1 MIYKR
6 YYFRVAIRI
15 FFITLTSML
24 FAFVWHEGDRPYSL
38 IVIVSLLLLQAFSL
52 FRYINRTN
60 IELARFFDALRDK
73 ENTPLPFA
81 GNHDNPFPELTKSLS
96 ETFAALK
103 DARLEKEKQFQFLKF
118 ISDNVGLGILVF
130 DNQWNVVLSNKAIS
144 RAMKITSP
152 FSLESTGKT
161 VHELPRFL
169 EELKPGESK
178 VFRTSVNQVNVFLVT
193 HSVFTLAGESLKLY
207 IFQDMKKEL
216 EDTEIL
222 AWHKLIRVLSHEI
235 MNSVTPVINLVTAS
249 RKSIE
254 EIRSLSRD
262 DSCIAL
268 ILNDMI
274 LNNEIVAERMKSLSD
289 FVIRYRNAS
298 AIPIPKE
305 DICFLSEIIS
315 GVTSLL
321 KEEID
326 SAGATVR
333 VSIRPENLT
342 LRGDKNLLEHVMIN
356 LVKNSIQAFHKTGN
370 GEITVSCISS
380 LDGKTRITISDN
392 GEGIPAENL
401 ERVFL
406 PFFTTR
412 QKGTGI
418 GLSLS
423 RQIIRM
429 HGGILNL
436 TSVPGKG
443 TIAEITL

>member
-24 FAFVWHEGDRPYSL
+24 FAFVWHEGGRPYSL
-38 IVIVSLLLLQAFSL
+38 IVIVSLLLLQALSL

-144 RAMKITSP
+144 RAMNITSP

-254 EIRSLSRD
+254 EIRTLSRE

-289 FVIRYRNAS
+289 FVMRYRNAS
-298 AIPIPKE
+298 AIPIPKV
-305 DICFLSEIIS
+305 DTFCLSEIIS

-326 SAGATVR
+326 NAGATVR

-370 GEITVSCISS
+370 GEITVSCIS

>member
-1 MIYKR
+1 
-6 YYFRVAIRI
+6 
-15 FFITLTSML
+15 
-24 FAFVWHEGDRPYSL
+24 
-38 IVIVSLLLLQAFSL
+38 
-52 FRYINRTN
+52 
-60 IELARFFDALRDK
+60 
-73 ENTPLPFA
+73 
-81 GNHDNPFPELTKSLS
+81 
-96 ETFAALK
+96 
-103 DARLEKEKQFQFLKF
+103 
-118 ISDNVGLGILVF
+118 
-130 DNQWNVVLSNKAIS
+130 
-144 RAMKITSP
+144 
-152 FSLESTGKT
+152 
-161 VHELPRFL
+161 
-169 EELKPGESK
+169 
-178 VFRTSVNQVNVFLVT
+178 
-193 HSVFTLAGESLKLY
+193 
-207 IFQDMKKEL
+207 
-216 EDTEIL
+216 
-222 AWHKLIRVLSHEI
+222 

-249 RKSIE
+249 RKNIE
-254 EIRSLSRD
+254 EIRTLSRE
-262 DSCIAL
+262 DSRIAL

-305 DICFLSEIIS
+305 YTCYLSEIIS

-326 SAGATVR
+326 NAGATVR

-370 GEITVSCISS
+370 GEITVSCIS
-380 LDGKTRITISDN
+380 LEGKTRITISDN